1 MGCKVKNKGR
11 RTIITKNGGNFMEK
25 YIFDEGTVCGMS
37 CRGTNNIRA
46 CAAEIVDTEII
57 CA

>member
-1 MGCKVKNKGR
+1 
-11 RTIITKNGGNFMEK
+11 MEK
-25 YIFDEGTVCGMS
+25 YIFDEGNGLWY
-37 CRGTNNIRA
+37 RA

>member
-1 MGCKVKNKGR
+1 
-11 RTIITKNGGNFMEK
+11 MEK

>member
-25 YIFDEGTVCGMS
+25 YIFDEGTCYLK
-37 CRGTNNIRA
+37 
-46 CAAEIVDTEII
+46 II
-57 CA
+57 IKILN